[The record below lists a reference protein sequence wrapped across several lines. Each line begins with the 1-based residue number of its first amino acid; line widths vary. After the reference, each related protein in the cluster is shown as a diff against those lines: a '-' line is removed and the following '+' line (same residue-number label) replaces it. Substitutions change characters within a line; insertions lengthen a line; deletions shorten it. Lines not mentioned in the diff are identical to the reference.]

1 MSQNCCSSYAKIK
14 PNNLTKHYYDC
25 ENITDCYKLLVNRHR
40 NMHRPR
46 YLFFLIIKQL
56 ELENKARAFL
66 SSSRLELL
74 EYSEQPYL

>member
-25 ENITDCYKLLVNRHR
+25 ENITNCYNLLVNRHR
-40 NMHRPR
+40 NLHRN
-46 YLFFLIIKQL
+46 LFLKLEQL